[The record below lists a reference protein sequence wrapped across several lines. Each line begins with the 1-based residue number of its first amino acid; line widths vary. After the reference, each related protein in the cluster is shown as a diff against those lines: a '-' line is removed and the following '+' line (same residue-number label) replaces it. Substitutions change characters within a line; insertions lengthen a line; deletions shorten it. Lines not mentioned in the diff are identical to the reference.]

1 MDHRAHGLDL
11 KHTIFNAPNKVDFA
25 WETGEVESQYKGQT
39 SVLYPDGMKAFR
51 FTKFE
56 TEKGYW
62 NPILVNHAGFFT
74 DVPGLENLSEG
85 CSAKI
90 LGSVSL
96 VRQGRYF
103 YWGYSIDPKRMTSAA
118 KDTFANVL
126 HYMHGKRHSLT
137 VRFACKPRQLFETYL
152 YLARKKDYKRGI
164 EEHLPGS
171 LTPESRKTYTDSS
184 KAGCAKWLAEYLPY
198 LISGKAPE
206 HRGKRYRTTYSIDF
220 DAHALG
226 TPNAKRSSLE
236 TWMRLLGDDDAKRRE
251 LAARCLQRYVHPSI
265 APKAANWSG
274 WYAKY
279 EDRIVFIES
288 TGFWW
293 QEDPRILEREG
304 ADAVPRAAVV
314 R

>member
-11 KHTIFNAPNKVDFA
+11 EHTIFNSPNKVDFR
-25 WETGEVESQYKGQT
+25 WESGRIEPQYEGRT
-39 SVLYPDGMKAFR
+39 SVLYPQGMKAFR
-51 FTKFE
+51 STKFE
-56 TEKGYW
+56 KERGYW

-85 CSAKI
+85 CSGKI

-96 VRQGRYF
+96 LRQGRYF
-103 YWGYSIDPKRMTSAA
+103 YWGYSIDPKRTTRAA

-126 HYMHGKRHSLT
+126 HYMHGKRDSLT
-137 VRFACKPRQLFETYL
+137 VRFACKPRQLFTTYL
-152 YLARKKDYKRGI
+152 YLAHKKDYKRGI

-171 LTPESRKTYTDSS
+171 LTPETRKTYTDSS
-184 KAGCAKWLAEYLPY
+184 KAGCAKWLAEYQPY

-206 HRGKRYRTTYSIDF
+206 HRGTRYRTTYSIDV
-220 DAHALG
+220 DAKALG

-236 TWMRLLGDDDAKRRE
+236 TWLQLLRGDDAISRE
-251 LAARCLQRYVHPSI
+251 LAKRCLRRYVHASI
-265 APKAANWSG
+265 VPKSGKWDG

-279 EDRIVFIES
+279 RDRIVFIES

-293 QEDPRILEREG
+293 QEDPRILERE
-304 ADAVPRAAVV
+304 RAQAPNV